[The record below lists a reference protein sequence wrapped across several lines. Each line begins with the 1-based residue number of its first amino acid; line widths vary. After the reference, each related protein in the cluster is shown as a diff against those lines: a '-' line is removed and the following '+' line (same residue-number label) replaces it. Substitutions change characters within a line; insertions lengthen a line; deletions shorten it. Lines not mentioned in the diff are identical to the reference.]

1 MDILPTFREIAGDK
15 PNPEGVLLDGKS
27 FANSLLTHNE
37 KNIQRILLFFC
48 NEYLVASR
56 HGKYKIHF
64 ATAKP
69 ADKIDYQTL
78 CSSGIPHREHI
89 MVLFCDDYSFLDQ
102 PLIFNV
108 EEDPSEDFP
117 LSPHE
122 YYDIIEEVNEEHE
135 MLKKTLPE
143 NRMRLF
149 DLEYITDSLIPCCN
163 PPYCMCNY
171 VVKPKYLII

>member
-15 PNPEGVLLDGKS
+15 PNPEGVQLDGKS
-27 FANSLLTHNE
+27 FAKSLLTQNE
-37 KNIQRILLFFC
+37 KNLQRTLLFFC
-48 NEYLVASR
+48 NEYLVAAR

-102 PLIFNV
+102 TLIFNV

-122 YYDIIEEVNEEHE
+122 YYDIIEEVKEEHE
-135 MLKKTLPE
+135 MLKKHFQKIE
-143 NRMRLF
+143 WDF
-149 DLEYITDSLIPCCN
+149 LIWN
-163 PPYCMCNY
+163 TSQI
-171 VVKPKYLII
+171 VLYLVAILHIVCVTMLLNKNI